1 MGDAEA
7 TTILFHKLLEHDKQN
22 NIESMLKKGSGD
34 SYLPMNLSSNDLE
47 QMPNTPGVYYFHDSK
62 GKIIYVGKA
71 KRLKKRVTSHFSN
84 NDVSK
89 KKQDLIRMVSKISF
103 RECGNELMMGV
114 FESIEI
120 KRLWPA
126 FNRSQKKPENR
137 FGICSYEDMK
147 GIIRLGIVK
156 KKKHLQPH
164 TSFPLQVDGQRLLNK
179 LAREHKLCP
188 KMCFLQKEQ
197 VACVGVEQTFCEGI
211 CEHTEDI
218 ASYNTKVKSAISE
231 MIHYSPTLA
240 VFGEGRENTELTCI
254 MIGRNDFL
262 ALGYV
267 PKEALKLKK
276 DKLLKLLEPAAS
288 NEFIRS
294 LVMNQ
299 AVLHPAMSVQFK
311 EKLN

>member
-1 MGDAEA
+1 
-7 TTILFHKLLEHDKQN
+7 
-22 NIESMLKKGSGD
+22 
-34 SYLPMNLSSNDLE
+34 
-47 QMPNTPGVYYFHDSK
+47 
-62 GKIIYVGKA
+62 
-71 KRLKKRVTSHFSN
+71 
-84 NDVSK
+84 
-89 KKQDLIRMVSKISF
+89 MVSKISF

-126 FNRSQKKPENR
+126 FNRSQKKFENR

-156 KKKHLQPH
+156 KKKHIQLH
-164 TSFPLQVDGQRLLNK
+164 TTFPMQVDGHRLLNK
-179 LAREHKLCP
+179 LAKEHKLCP

-197 VACVGVEQTFCEGI
+197 VTCVGLEEAYCEGI
-211 CEHTEDI
+211 CEHVEDI
-218 ASYNTKVKSAISE
+218 ASYNTKVKSAIRE
-231 MIHYSPTLA
+231 IIHHSPTLA
-240 VFGEGRENTELTCI
+240 VFGEGRESNELTCI

-299 AVLHPAMSVQFK
+299 AAQQPEMSVQF
-311 EKLN
+311 N

>member
-22 NIESMLKKGSGD
+22 NIENMLKKGSGD

-71 KRLKKRVTSHFSN
+71 KRLKKRVASHFSN

-164 TSFPLQVDGQRLLNK
+164 T
-179 LAREHKLCP
+179 
-188 KMCFLQKEQ
+188 
-197 VACVGVEQTFCEGI
+197 
-211 CEHTEDI
+211 
-218 ASYNTKVKSAISE
+218 
-231 MIHYSPTLA
+231 
-240 VFGEGRENTELTCI
+240 
-254 MIGRNDFL
+254 
-262 ALGYV
+262 
-267 PKEALKLKK
+267 
-276 DKLLKLLEPAAS
+276 
-288 NEFIRS
+288 
-294 LVMNQ
+294 
-299 AVLHPAMSVQFK
+299 
-311 EKLN
+311 